1 MNNQNIVLISRAEL
15 DTFKL
20 WDFDRV
26 IKYLIKAYGD
36 RIKTALVEGFTFKV
50 EGD

>member
-1 MNNQNIVLISRAEL
+1 MNNQNIVLVSRAEL
-15 DTFKL
+15 ERIKL

-26 IKYLIKAYGD
+26 IEYLIKAYGD
-36 RIKTALVEGFTFKV
+36 RIKTALVEGFVFRI